1 RSSASGCPDADAGG
15 ASRAAEPAVAICAR
29 SDFTASANP
38 TRVAC
43 SAAIRRRWR
52 NATTTATAAR
62 INANPSIRPGPAPLD
77 VHPAVGD
84 PPIPRGHRRAPA
96 DTLSQYTLT
105 AHRGGLAPVPGRLH
119 ALRRE
124 LCGLPAAPGLF
135 LRRDWRSLPEA
146 GLEELDTFR
155 RRHLKD

>member
-1 RSSASGCPDADAGG
+1 
-15 ASRAAEPAVAICAR
+15 
-29 SDFTASANP
+29 
-38 TRVAC
+38 

-77 VHPAVGD
+77 GHPAVGD

-105 AHRGGLAPVPGRLH
+105 AQQHTRTNTRSPRTVAVLH
-119 ALRRE
+119 PCPDVCTPFA
-124 LCGLPAAPGLF
+124 GNSVAF
-135 LRRDWRSLPEA
+135 LRRL
-146 GLEELDTFR
+146 GYFCGGTGGVCR
-155 RRHLKD
+155 RRAWKSLTPSAGGT